1 MPRTI
6 LLIDDEVFFTK
17 QLAKNLSDVGYDV
30 FTAFSAAEGIEL
42 AKKCLPRIA
51 IVDLRLPDM
60 DGIELIK
67 RLNELD
73 PPPIPLIMTAH
84 AYVEAAISAMK
95 LGAYDFLEKP
105 FPVDKLKIVLQ
116 NALKS
121 ANLEKAVD
129 VTTRQEQKRYGF
141 DTLVGTSGA
150 IREVASLLEKLSA
163 CDPKMVLIT
172 GETGT
177 GKGLAAKVLHYNGK
191 RAEKPF
197 LEMNCAAIPENLL
210 ESELF
215 GYEAGS
221 FTDAKKARS
230 GILEDADGG
239 TILLDEI
246 GDMSLNL
253 QAKLVKVVEERKFRR
268 LGGKKDIKVDL
279 QIVAATNKDLAEEV
293 NNNRF
298 RQDLYHRLDVIS
310 FEMPTLRERKEDIP
324 LITKHFVEFFN
335 TDINRNIKT
344 IPDDILKSLTNYDWP
359 GNVRELRSTIEKAM
373 ILSDGEVLNHEYIRI
388 NGHDSE
394 VSVRTDGNKMTLDI
408 SLDDSSLEEIEQKII
423 RKTLEDNDWNQT
435 RTARMLKMNRQ
446 NLRYRMKKMGLLN

>member
-6 LLIDDEVFFTK
+6 LLIDDEIFFTK
-17 QLAKNLSDVGYDV
+17 KLAKNLSDVGYDV
-30 FTAFSAAEGIEL
+30 FTAFNAAEGIEL

-73 PPPIPLIMTAH
+73 PPPIPIIITAH
-84 AYVEAAISAMK
+84 AYVEAAVSAMK

-105 FPVDKLKIVLQ
+105 FPVDKLKIALQ

-129 VTTRQEQKRYGF
+129 VTTRQERKRYGF
-141 DTLVGTSGA
+141 DSLVGTSGA

-293 NNNRF
+293 NDSRF
-298 RQDLYHRLDVIS
+298 RQDLYHRLNVIS

-324 LITKHFVEFFN
+324 PITKHFVEFFN

-344 IPDDILKSLTNYDWP
+344 IPDDILKSLVYYDWP

-373 ILSDGEVLNHEYIRI
+373 ILSEGEVLNSEYVRI
-388 NGHDSE
+388 NGHDRE
-394 VSVRTDGNKMTLDI
+394 VGVRTDGNKMTIDI

-423 RKTLEDNDWNQT
+423 KKTLEDNEWNQT
-435 RTARMLKMNRQ
+435 RTARILKMNRQ

>member
-17 QLAKNLSDVGYDV
+17 QLAKNLSDGGYDV
-30 FTAFSAAEGIEL
+30 FTAFNAAEGIEL
-42 AKKCLPRIA
+42 AKKHSPRIA

-67 RLNELD
+67 YLNELD
-73 PPPIPLIMTAH
+73 SPPIPLIMTAH
-84 AYVEAAISAMK
+84 GYVEAAVSAMK

-129 VTTRQEQKRYGF
+129 VTTRQERKRYGF
-141 DTLVGTSGA
+141 DSLVGTSEA
-150 IREVASLLEKLSA
+150 IREVASLLEKLSE

-191 RAEKPF
+191 RADKPF

-388 NGHDSE
+388 NGHDRE
-394 VSVRTDGNKMTLDI
+394 IGVRTDGNKMTLDI
-408 SLDDSSLEEIEQKII
+408 SLDDSSLEEIEQRII
-423 RKTLEDNDWNQT
+423 KKTLEDNNWNQT

>member
-17 QLAKNLSDVGYDV
+17 KLAKNLSDAGYDV
-30 FTAFSAAEGIEL
+30 FTAFNAAEGIEL
-42 AKKCLPRIA
+42 AKKHSPRIA

-60 DGIELIK
+60 NGIELIK
-67 RLNELD
+67 HLNELD

-84 AYVEAAISAMK
+84 GYVEAAVSAMK

-129 VTTRQEQKRYGF
+129 VTTRQERKRYGF
-141 DTLVGTSGA
+141 DSLVGTSA
-150 IREVASLLEKLSA
+150 TIRGVASLLEKLST

-191 RAEKPF
+191 RADKPF

-335 TDINRNIKT
+335 RDINRNIKT
-344 IPDDILKSLTNYDWP
+344 IPDDILKSLMNYDWP

-373 ILSDGEVLNHEYIRI
+373 ILSEGEVLNPEYIRI
-388 NGHDSE
+388 NGHDRE
-394 VSVRTDGNKMTLDI
+394 VSVKTDGSKMTLDI
-408 SLDDSSLEEIEQKII
+408 SLDDSSLEEIEYRII
-423 RKTLEDNDWNQT
+423 KKTLEDNDWNQT
-435 RTARMLKMNRQ
+435 RTARILKMNRQ
-446 NLRYRMKKMGLLN
+446 NLRYRMKKMGILN

>member
-30 FTAFSAAEGIEL
+30 FTAFNAAEGIEL
-42 AKKCLPRIA
+42 AKKHSPRIA

-67 RLNELD
+67 CLNELD
-73 PPPIPLIMTAH
+73 SPPIPLIMTAH
-84 AYVEAAISAMK
+84 GYVEAAVSAMK

-129 VTTRQEQKRYGF
+129 VTTRQERKRYGF
-141 DTLVGTSGA
+141 DSLVGTSEA

-191 RAEKPF
+191 RADKPF

-310 FEMPTLRERKEDIP
+310 LEMPTLRERKEDIP

-344 IPDDILKSLTNYDWP
+344 IPDDLLKSLMNYDWP

-388 NGHDSE
+388 NGDDKE
-394 VSVRTDGNKMTLDI
+394 VSVRTDGNKMTLEI
-408 SLDDSSLEEIEQKII
+408 SLDDSSLDDIEQKII
-423 RKTLEDNDWNQT
+423 RNTLESNDWNQT
-435 RTARMLKMNRQ
+435 RTARILKMNRQ

>member
-30 FTAFSAAEGIEL
+30 FTAFNAAEGIEL
-42 AKKCLPRIA
+42 AKKHSPRIA

-67 RLNELD
+67 CLNELD
-73 PPPIPLIMTAH
+73 SPPIPLIMTAH
-84 AYVEAAISAMK
+84 GYVEAAVSAMK

-129 VTTRQEQKRYGF
+129 VATRQERKRYGF
-141 DTLVGTSGA
+141 DSLVGTSRA

-177 GKGLAAKVLHYNGK
+177 GKGLAAKVLHYNGR
-191 RAEKPF
+191 RADKPF

-310 FEMPTLRERKEDIP
+310 LEMPTLRERKEDIP

-344 IPDDILKSLTNYDWP
+344 IPDDLLKSLMNYDWP

-388 NGHDSE
+388 NGDDKE
-394 VSVRTDGNKMTLDI
+394 VSVRTDGNKMTLEI
-408 SLDDSSLEEIEQKII
+408 SLDDSSLDDIEQKII
-423 RKTLEDNDWNQT
+423 RNTLESNDWNQT
-435 RTARMLKMNRQ
+435 RTARILKMNRQ

>member
-1 MPRTI
+1 
-6 LLIDDEVFFTK
+6 
-17 QLAKNLSDVGYDV
+17 GYDV
-30 FTAFSAAEGIEL
+30 FTAFNAAEGIEL
-42 AKKCLPRIA
+42 AKKHSPRIA

-84 AYVEAAISAMK
+84 GYVEAAVSAMK

-121 ANLEKAVD
+121 ASLEKAVD
-129 VTTRQEQKRYGF
+129 VTTRQERKRYGF
-141 DTLVGTSGA
+141 GSLVGTSEA

-191 RAEKPF
+191 RADKPF

-279 QIVAATNKDLAEEV
+279 QIVAATNKDLAKEV

-298 RQDLYHRLDVIS
+298 RQDLYHRLNVIS

-388 NGHDSE
+388 NGHDRE

-408 SLDDSSLEEIEQKII
+408 SLDDSSLEEIEQRII
-423 RKTLEDNDWNQT
+423 KKTLEDNNWNQT

-446 NLRYRMKKMGLLN
+446 NLRYRM

>member
-17 QLAKNLSDVGYDV
+17 NLAKNLADAGYDV
-30 FTAFSAAEGIEL
+30 QSAFNAADGIEL
-42 AKKCLPRIA
+42 AKKYSPRIA
-51 IVDLRLPDM
+51 IVDLKLPDM
-60 DGIELIK
+60 DGIELIRK
-67 RLNELD
+67 LNELD

-84 AYVEAAISAMK
+84 GYVEAAVSAMK

-116 NALKS
+116 NALRS

-129 VTTRQEQKRYGF
+129 VATRQEQKRYGF
-141 DTLVGTSGA
+141 ESLVGTSAA
-150 IREVASLLEKLSA
+150 IREVASLLEKLSE

-191 RAEKPF
+191 RADKPF

-253 QAKLVKVVEERKFRR
+253 QAKLVKVVEEREFRR

-279 QIVAATNKDLAEEV
+279 QIVAATNKDLAYEV
-293 NNNRF
+293 NTSRF

-324 LITKHFVEFFN
+324 LITKHFVDFFN
-335 TDINRNIKT
+335 TDINRNIKS
-344 IPDDILKSLTNYDWP
+344 IPDDVLASLM
-359 GNVRELRSTIEKAM
+359 S
-373 ILSDGEVLNHEYIRI
+373 
-388 NGHDSE
+388 
-394 VSVRTDGNKMTLDI
+394 
-408 SLDDSSLEEIEQKII
+408 
-423 RKTLEDNDWNQT
+423 
-435 RTARMLKMNRQ
+435 
-446 NLRYRMKKMGLLN
+446 

>member
-1 MPRTI
+1 MPKTI
-6 LLIDDEVFFTK
+6 LLVDDEVFFTK
-17 QLAKNLSDVGYDV
+17 KLAKNLTDDGYDV
-30 FTAFSAAEGIEL
+30 LSAYTAADGMDL
-42 AKKCLPRIA
+42 AKKYSPRVA

-60 DGIELIK
+60 DGIELVK
-67 RLNELD
+67 HLNELE

-84 AYVEAAISAMK
+84 GYVEAAVSAMK

-129 VTTRQEQKRYGF
+129 VKTRQERKRYGF
-141 DTLVGTSGA
+141 DSLVGSSPA
-150 IREVASLLEKLSA
+150 IREVASLLEKLSQ
-163 CDPKMVLIT
+163 CNPKMVLIT

-177 GKGLAAKVLHYNGK
+177 GKGLAAKVLHYNGM
-191 RAEKPF
+191 RADKPF

-253 QAKLVKVVEERKFRR
+253 QAKLVKVVEERQFRR

-279 QIVAATNKDLAEEV
+279 QIVAATNKDLAEEA
-293 NNNRF
+293 NKNRF

-324 LITKHFVEFFN
+324 LVTKHFVEFFN
-335 TDINRNIKT
+335 TDINRNIKL
-344 IPDDILKSLTNYDWP
+344 IPDEILRSLMNYDWP

-373 ILSDGEVLNHEYIRI
+373 ILSEGDVLNPEYIKI
-388 NGHDSE
+388 NGNDKE
-394 VSVRTDGNKMTLDI
+394 IGVRTDGNKMTLEV
-408 SLDDSSLEEIEQKII
+408 SLDETSLEEIEQKII
-423 RKTLEDNDWNQT
+423 RKTLEYNGWNQT

>member
-17 QLAKNLSDVGYDV
+17 NLAKNLSDAGYDV
-30 FTAFSAAEGIEL
+30 ISSFNAADGIDL
-42 AKKCLPRIA
+42 AKKYSPRIA
-51 IVDLRLPDM
+51 IVDLKLPDT
-60 DGIELIK
+60 DGIEVIK
-67 RLNELD
+67 RLNQLD
-73 PPPIPLIMTAH
+73 PPPIPVIMTAH
-84 AYVEAAISAMK
+84 GYVEAAVSAMR

-116 NALKS
+116 NALSS
-121 ANLEKAVD
+121 ANLKKTVD
-129 VTTRQEQKRYGF
+129 VATRQERKRYGF
-141 DTLVGTSGA
+141 DSLVGTSAA
-150 IREVASLLEKLSA
+150 ITEISSLLEKLA
-163 CDPKMVLIT
+163 QCDPRMVLIT

-177 GKGLAAKVLHYNGK
+177 GKGLAAKVLHYNGS

-221 FTDAKKARS
+221 FTDAKKATS

-253 QAKLVKVVEERKFRR
+253 QAKLIKVVEERKFRR
-268 LGGKKDIKVDL
+268 LGGKKDIRVDL
-279 QIVAATNKDLAEEV
+279 QIIAATNKDLREEV
-293 NNNRF
+293 KKNLF
-298 RQDLYHRLDVIS
+298 RQDLYHRLNVIS
-310 FEMPTLRERKEDIP
+310 FEMPCLRNRKEDIP
-324 LITKHFVEFFN
+324 LLTRHFVNFFN

-344 IPDDILKSLTNYDWP
+344 IPDDIMKSLIYYDWP

-373 ILSDGEVLNHEYIRI
+373 ILSEGESLNPDYISIDGGEREI
-388 NGHDSE
+388 G
-394 VSVRTDGNKMTLDI
+394 VRTEGNKMTLEI
-408 SLDDSSLEEIEQKII
+408 SLEESSLDDIEQSII
-423 RKTLEDNDWNQT
+423 RKTLENNDWNQT
-435 RTARMLKMNRQ
+435 RTAKILKINRQ
-446 NLRYRMKKMGLLN
+446 NLRYRMKKMGLLS

>member
-1 MPRTI
+1 MPKSI

-17 QLAKNLSDVGYDV
+17 KLAKNLSDAGYDV
-30 FTAFSAAEGIEL
+30 HSAFTAAEGLDL
-42 AKKCLPRIA
+42 AKKITPRIA
-51 IVDLRLPDM
+51 IVDLKLPDM
-60 DGIELIK
+60 DGIVLVK
-67 RLNELD
+67 NLNDLD

-84 AYVEAAISAMK
+84 GYVEAAVSAMK

-116 NALKS
+116 NALRS
-121 ANLEKAVD
+121 ANLEKAMGVA
-129 VTTRQEQKRYGF
+129 TRQEQKRYGF
-141 DTLVGTSGA
+141 ESLVGTSSA
-150 IREVASLLEKLSA
+150 IREVASLLEKLTK

-191 RAEKPF
+191 RADKPF

-246 GDMSLNL
+246 GDMSLHL
-253 QAKLVKVVEERKFRR
+253 QAKLVKVVEERKFKR

-279 QIVAATNKDLAEEV
+279 QIVAATNKDLTEEV
-293 NNNRF
+293 NNSRF

-310 FEMPTLRERKEDIP
+310 FKMPALRERKEDIP
-324 LITKHFVEFFN
+324 IITKHFVEFFN
-335 TDINRNIKT
+335 TDINRSIKT
-344 IPDDILKSLTNYDWP
+344 IPDDILRSITNYDWP

-373 ILSDGEVLNHEYIRI
+373 ILSDGEVLNSEYIRV
-388 NGHDSE
+388 NGND
-394 VSVRTDGNKMTLDI
+394 RGIGMKTDGTKMTLEV
-408 SLDDSSLEEIEQKII
+408 SLEDSSLEDIEQKII

-435 RTARMLKMNRQ
+435 RTARTLKMNRQ